1 MRRWINLDFSAGRA
15 HVQVDNGLAKGAS
28 QSFTESE
35 SISETSAFPLQ
46 NEQIAKYWKKNKPNF
61 LWGCNSN
68 TNINGCINSVQ
79 WNVINLHVL
88 HLIDCRYN

>member
-46 NEQIAKYWKKNKPNF
+46 NEQIAKYWKK
-61 LWGCNSN
+61 
-68 TNINGCINSVQ
+68 TN
-79 WNVINLHVL
+79 
-88 HLIDCRYN
+88 LIFMGIQFKYKYKWMYKFSSMECY

>member
-35 SISETSAFPLQ
+35 SISETSAFPVQ
-46 NEQIAKYWKKNKPNF
+46 NEQIAKYWGK
-61 LWGCNSN
+61 
-68 TNINGCINSVQ
+68 TN
-79 WNVINLHVL
+79 
-88 HLIDCRYN
+88 LIFMGIQFKYKYKWMYKFSSMECY